1 MILPMSMLFADRYN
15 KAHFDSS
22 AAHKCEKVNHFDGY
36 GWISAQYDQ
45 KKRTPCSSKLYAAYL
60 PTNFE

>member
-1 MILPMSMLFADRYN
+1 MLKIVKIMMMLMLFADRYN

-22 AAHKCEKVNHFDGY
+22 TAHKCEKVNHFDGY

-45 KKRTPCSSKLYAAYL
+45 KKRTPCSS
-60 PTNFE
+60 